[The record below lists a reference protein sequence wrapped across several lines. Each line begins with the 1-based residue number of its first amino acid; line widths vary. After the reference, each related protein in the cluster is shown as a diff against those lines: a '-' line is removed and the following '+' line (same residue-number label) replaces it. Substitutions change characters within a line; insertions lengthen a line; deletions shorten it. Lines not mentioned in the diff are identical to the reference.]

1 MDKTML
7 YIIDIF
13 TVDLASLHSQTP
25 KHVLITGAPSLL
37 VKLVGKNSIHQV
49 VGVTMYPSRLSYEVT
64 GCSPTLPVC
73 HQRGR
78 TQ

>member
-1 MDKTML
+1 ML

-37 VKLVGKNSIHQV
+37 AKLVGKNSIHQV
-49 VGVTMYPSRLSYEVT
+49 VGVTMYPSRLSYGGYRLQSYT
-64 GCSPTLPVC
+64 AGLSPE
-73 HQRGR
+73 R
-78 TQ
+78 